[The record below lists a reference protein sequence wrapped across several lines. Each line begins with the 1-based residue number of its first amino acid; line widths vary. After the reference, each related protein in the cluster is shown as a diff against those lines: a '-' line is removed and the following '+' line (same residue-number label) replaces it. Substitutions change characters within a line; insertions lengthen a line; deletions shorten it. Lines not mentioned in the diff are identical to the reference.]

1 MVPYNLREFAP
12 VVRGIARTQARIE
25 VRQNGYLIQSQ
36 TVAPG
41 AFALTDLPVTG
52 SGSDLQVTVLE
63 SDGTAQ
69 VLRCRSPRRPLRCVR
84 GTLKYNV
91 TAGQY
96 RSSDDAVEH
105 TSLGQV
111 TAMYGLPWGLTVYG
125 GLQGG
130 GALPVCGSG
139 AWLVTGASG
148 GGVAG
153 HDALP
158 GQQKGHDYET
168 GDTWRIRYNK
178 SFELTGTSFTAASYQ
193 YSSDGYHTLA
203 GRAGHLA

>member
-1 MVPYNLREFAP
+1 AMMSSDESMVPYNLREFAP

-69 VLRCRSPRRPLRCVR
+69 VFTVPFTTPAIALRE
-84 GTLKYNV
+84 GYLKYNV

-96 RSSDDAVEH
+96 RSPDDAVEQ

-125 GLQGG
+125 GVQG
-130 GALPVCGSG
+130 AE
-139 AWLVTGASG
+139 
-148 GGVAG
+148 
-153 HDALP
+153 HY
-158 GQQKGHDYET
+158 Q
-168 GDTWRIRYNK
+168 
-178 SFELTGTSFTAASYQ
+178 AA
-193 YSSDGYHTLA
+193 A
-203 GRAGHLA
+203 

>member
-1 MVPYNLREFAP
+1 MSSDESMVPYNLREFAP

-69 VLRCRSPRRPLRCVR
+69 VFTVPFTTPAIALRE
-84 GTLKYNV
+84 GYLKYNV

-125 GLQGG
+125 GFRERSITSLRLWG
-130 GALPVCGSG
+130 L
-139 AWLVTGASG
+139 
-148 GGVAG
+148 AG
-153 HDALP
+153 HWGVWGRCRWTRRTP
-158 GQQKGHDYET
+158 GGSRRDMIMRPVT
-168 GDTWRIRYNK
+168 PGVSVI
-178 SFELTGTSFTAASYQ
+178 TSRLS
-193 YSSDGYHTLA
+193 
-203 GRAGHLA
+203 